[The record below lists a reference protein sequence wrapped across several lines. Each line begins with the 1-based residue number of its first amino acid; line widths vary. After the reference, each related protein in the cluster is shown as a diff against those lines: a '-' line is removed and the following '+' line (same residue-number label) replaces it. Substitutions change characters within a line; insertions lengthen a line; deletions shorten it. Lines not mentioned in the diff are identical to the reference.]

1 VHSSPRRRPPHQ
13 PRSTLTFVLD
23 ACIIVALAACLLLAY
38 GCSSA
43 SRTTIN
49 PGSAELTR
57 TEITVSRPAP
67 EPKREPVHW
76 LVTITPGDTP

>member
-1 VHSSPRRRPPHQ
+1 MTRK

-57 TEITVSRPAP
+57 TELTIAPPANPAP
-67 EPKREPVHW
+67 ERW
-76 LVTITPGDTP
+76 TITITTPGDAPCE